1 MKQTKLIEI
10 HQSQTMTFW
19 TRFSKVLF
27 PKISAKM
34 IDGSETLKRQ
44 LAFELQNSRVFEKGS
59 KELVERIW

>member
-1 MKQTKLIEI
+1 
-10 HQSQTMTFW
+10 MTFW
-19 TRFSKVLF
+19 TRLSKVLF